1 MRKFLL
7 FVTLL
12 LLINFTTANVF
23 AQEFKTYKFDN
34 GHTVVLSEV
43 KNNPIVIIDTWV
55 KTGSIN
61 ETDKNNGVAHFL
73 EHLFFKGTTKH
84 PTGEFDRILEGK
96 GAITNAATSK
106 DFTHYYIEIPSEY
119 FSLALELHSDML
131 LNPQL
136 PRKELEKERKVVL
149 EEIAKDENT
158 PSEKVYENLN
168 SMLYTNHPYKRKVIG
183 TNKVIEGITREE
195 ILDFYNRYYNPS
207 NMVTVIVGDIN
218 SDEVI
223 AQVKENFKT
232 DSKKAIALPKYSK
245 EKQLNSQKRK
255 VINMKTESGYMMIG
269 FRGASINNN
278 DTYPLDVLATILG
291 DGKTSILYKSI
302 KDQKHLAY
310 SISAGNSSLRDDGI
324 LYIRANFEPS
334 NAEKLERAVFKE
346 IDKIKT
352 NGITEEELD
361 IAKKIIERDTY
372 YGRESISNMA
382 SEIGYTVTLTS
393 NPDYYKNYL
402 DKINKVTVKDVK
414 RAANKYLGENR
425 SAVSVCLP
433 EEKEQKEV
441 SDKKD
446 YPVNLVDEDGSIQK
460 YQLDNGATLLINNN
474 NANDIVAISI
484 LAKGGKFLEKL
495 SGTASIMAD
504 TMLLGTKKYT
514 SPELSKVLESNGI
527 KITPASAPDVFTVS
541 VLTTKN
547 QVPQTLELLSEVLNN
562 AKFDDFEIEKKK
574 TEKLNLI
581 KQSRDIP
588 MNVALEEYQYLI
600 YKNSVYSKSQ
610 KIFEKSLPKIQRT
623 DIVEYYNKIFNPKNI
638 VISVNGNVD
647 KKLLINEFNEMFGV
661 NSGVNNTKSFN
672 YSDYKVTDLTEK
684 SSSVKHK
691 KDLKTAW
698 IFLGWRTCGLTNTKD
713 DVVLQ
718 IIDTILGSGM
728 SSRLFQNI
736 RDQEGLAYQI
746 GSGYSANVLSGAFTV
761 YIGTNPVNTEK
772 AKEKMLS
779 EVFRLKTEFVTEK
792 ELQSAKEK
800 LLGEYV
806 ISLETNSKK
815 AGTIGSFEALGKGF
829 KFDKQYKELIKSVTA
844 SDIIEVANKY
854 FNDIYVMSVIDLGE
868 N

>member
-7 FVTLL
+7 FFTLL
-12 LLINFTTANVF
+12 LLINFLGTACF

-119 FSLALELHSDML
+119 FNLALELHSDML
-131 LNPQL
+131 LNPQI
-136 PRKELEKERKVVL
+136 PRKELEKERKVVM
-149 EEIAKDENT
+149 EEIAKDENS
-158 PSEKVYENLN
+158 PSETVYENLN
-168 SMLYTNHPYKRKVIG
+168 NMLYTTHPYKRKVIG
-183 TNKVIEGITREE
+183 TNKVIESITREE
-195 ILDFYNRYYNPS
+195 ILDFYNKYYNPS

-218 SDEVI
+218 SDDVI
-223 AQVKENFKT
+223 AKVKENFKT
-232 DSKKAIALPKYSK
+232 DDKKAVKLPKYAK
-245 EKQLNSQKRK
+245 EKQLSTQKRK

-278 DTYPLDVLATILG
+278 DTYPLDILATILG

-310 SISAGNSSLRDDGI
+310 SISAGNSSLRYDGI

-334 NAEKLERAVFKE
+334 NAEKLERAIFEE

-352 NGITEEELD
+352 NGITEEDLD
-361 IAKKIIERDTY
+361 LAKKIIERDTY
-372 YGRESISNMA
+372 YARESISNMA

-414 RAANKYLGENR
+414 RIANKYLGVNR
-425 SAVSVCLP
+425 SAVSICLP
-433 EEKEQKEV
+433 EEKEQKAV
-441 SDKKD
+441 TDKKD
-446 YPVNLVDEDGSIQK
+446 YPVNLVDEEGTLQK
-460 YQLDNGATLLINNN
+460 YQLDNGATLIINNN
-474 NANDIVAISI
+474 TTNDIVAIDVI
-484 LAKGGKFLEKL
+484 AKGGRFLEKI
-495 SGTASIMAD
+495 SGTASVMAD

-514 SPELSKVLESNGI
+514 STELSKILESNGI
-527 KITPASAPDVFTVS
+527 KIIPASAPDIFTVS

-562 AKFDDFEIEKKK
+562 SKFDDHEIEKKK

-588 MNVALEEYQYLI
+588 LNVALEEYQYLI

-610 KIFEKSLPKIQRT
+610 KIYEKTLPKIQRN
-623 DIVEYYNKIFNPKNI
+623 DVVEYYNKIFNPKNT

-647 KKLLINEFNEMFGV
+647 KKLLINEFNEIFKTTD
-661 NSGVNNTKSFN
+661 TKKFSYN
-672 YSDYKVTDLTEK
+672 DYKVSELTEK
-684 SSSVKHK
+684 SSSVKHI

-698 IFLGWRTCGLTNTKD
+698 ILLGWRTCGLTNTKD
-713 DVVLQ
+713 DVTLQ

-772 AKEKMLS
+772 AKNKMLA
-779 EVFRLKTEFVTEK
+779 EVFRLKNEFVTEK

-815 AGTIGSFEALGKGF
+815 AGTIGSFEALGRGF
-829 KFDKQYKELIKSVTA
+829 KFDKQYKELIKSVTP

-854 FNDIYVMSVIDLGE
+854 FNDIYVMSVVDLGG

>member
-1 MRKFLL
+1 MKKILL
-7 FVTLL
+7 FNIFLFVLFVGTS
-12 LLINFTTANVF
+12 VF
-23 AQEFKTYKFDN
+23 AQEFKTYKLDN
-34 GHTVVLSEV
+34 GQTVVLSEV

-84 PTGEFDRILEGK
+84 PTGEFDRILESK

-119 FSLALELHSDML
+119 FNLALELHADML
-131 LNPQL
+131 LNPQI
-136 PRKELEKERKVVL
+136 PRKELEKERKVVM
-149 EEIAKDENT
+149 EEIAKDENS
-158 PSEKVYENLN
+158 PSETVYENLN

-183 TNKVIEGITREE
+183 TNKVIESITREE

-207 NMVTVIVGDIN
+207 NMVTVIIGDIN

-223 AQVKENFKT
+223 EKIKENFKT
-232 DSKKAIALPKYSK
+232 DSKKSLALPKYTK
-245 EKQLNSQKRK
+245 EKPLNSQKRK
-255 VINMKTESGYMMIG
+255 VINMNTESGYMMIG
-269 FRGASINNN
+269 FRGASILNN
-278 DTYPLDVLATILG
+278 DTYALDVLATILG
-291 DGKTSILYKSI
+291 DGKTSKLYKSI

-310 SISAGNSSLRDDGI
+310 SISAGNTSMRDDGI

-334 NAEKLERAVFKE
+334 NADKLERAVFEE
-346 IDKIKT
+346 INKIKT
-352 NGITEEELD
+352 QGITQDDLTL
-361 IAKKIIERDTY
+361 AKKIIERDTY
-372 YGRESISNMA
+372 YARESISNMA

-393 NPDYYKNYL
+393 NPDYYKTYL
-402 DKINKVTVKDVK
+402 DKINKVTIKDVK
-414 RAANKYLGENR
+414 RVANKYLGVNK
-425 SAVSVCLP
+425 SAVSICLP
-433 EEKEQKEV
+433 EVKEQAKV
-441 SDKKD
+441 SSNVD
-446 YPVNLVDEDGSIQK
+446 YKVNLVDEDNLTKK
-460 YQLDNGATLLINNN
+460 YILDNEATLLITNN
-474 NANDIVAISI
+474 NANDIIAISI
-484 LAKGGKFLEKL
+484 IAKGGKFLEKIT
-495 SGTASIMAD
+495 GTATLMAD
-504 TMLLGTKKYT
+504 TMLRGTKKYT
-514 SPELSKVLESNGI
+514 APELSKEMESNGI
-527 KITPASAPDVFTVS
+527 KIIPASSADVFSVS

-547 QVPQTLELLSEVLNN
+547 QIPQTLELLSEVLNN

-581 KQSRDIP
+581 KQSRDVPLNI
-588 MNVALEEYQYLI
+588 ALEEYQYLI
-600 YKNSVYSKSQ
+600 YKNSIYSKSP
-610 KIFEKSLPKIQRT
+610 KILEKSLPKIQRK
-623 DIVEYYNKIFNPKNI
+623 DIVEYYGKIFNPKNI
-638 VISVNGNVD
+638 IISVNGNVD
-647 KKLLINEFNEMFGV
+647 EKLLINEFNEMFKV
-661 NSGVNNTKSFN
+661 SNSIKFK
-672 YSDYKVTDLTEK
+672 YSDYKIADLTEK
-684 SSSVKHK
+684 STSVKHI

-698 IFLGWRTCGLTNTKD
+698 LLLGWRTCGLTNKKD

-736 RDQEGLAYQI
+736 RDQEGLAYQV

-761 YIGTNPVNTEK
+761 YVGTNPVNTEK
-772 AKEKMLS
+772 VRNKMIS

-815 AGTIGSFEALGKGF
+815 AGTIGSFEALGRGF
-829 KFDKQYKELIKSVTA
+829 KFDKEYKELIKSVTA

-854 FNDIYVMSVIDLGE
+854 FTDNYVLSIVDLGE

>member
-7 FVTLL
+7 FFTIL
-12 LLINFTTANVF
+12 LLINFTGTFCF

-84 PTGEFDRILEGK
+84 PTGDFDRILEGK

-119 FSLALELHSDML
+119 FNLALELHSDML
-131 LNPQL
+131 LNPQI
-136 PRKELEKERKVVL
+136 PRKELEKERKVVI
-149 EEIAKDENT
+149 EEISKDENS
-158 PSEKVYENLN
+158 PSETVYENLN
-168 SMLYTNHPYKRKVIG
+168 NMLYTTHPYKRKVIG
-183 TNKVIEGITREE
+183 TKKVIEGITREE

-223 AQVKENFKT
+223 AKVKENFKT
-232 DSKKAIALPKYSK
+232 DEKKSAALPKYAK
-245 EKQLNSQKRK
+245 EKQLSTQKRK

-278 DTYPLDVLATILG
+278 DTYPLDILATILG

-334 NAEKLERAVFKE
+334 NAEKLERAIFEE

-352 NGITEEELD
+352 NGITEEDLD
-361 IAKKIIERDTY
+361 LAKKIIERDTY
-372 YGRESISNMA
+372 YARESISNMA

-414 RAANKYLGENR
+414 RVANKYLDVNK
-425 SAVSVCLP
+425 SAVSICLP
-433 EEKEQKEV
+433 EEKEQKAV
-441 SDKKD
+441 TDKKD
-446 YPVNLVDEDGSIQK
+446 YAVKLVDEDGTLQK
-460 YQLDNGATLLINNN
+460 YQLDNGATLIINNN
-474 NANDIVAISI
+474 NTNDIVAIDVI
-484 LAKGGKFLEKL
+484 AKGGKFLEKIY
-495 SGTASIMAD
+495 GTSNIMAD

-514 SPELSKVLESNGI
+514 SIELSKILESNGI
-527 KITPASAPDVFTVS
+527 KIIPGSAPDIFTVS

-562 AKFDDFEIEKKK
+562 AKFDDHEIEKKK

-581 KQSRDIP
+581 KQSRDVP
-588 MNVALEEYQYLI
+588 LNVALEEYQYLI

-610 KIFEKSLPKIQRT
+610 KIFEKTLPKIQRN

-647 KKLLINEFNEMFGV
+647 KKLLINEFNEMLGIKD
-661 NSGVNNTKSFN
+661 TKKFN
-672 YSDYKVTDLTEK
+672 YSDYKVSELTEK
-684 SSSVKHK
+684 NTSVKHI

-698 IFLGWRTCGLTNTKD
+698 ILLGWRTCGLTNTKD

-761 YIGTNPVNTEK
+761 YIGTNPINTEK
-772 AKEKMLS
+772 AKNKMLA
-779 EVFRLKTEFVTEK
+779 EVFRLKNEFVTEK

-815 AGTIGSFEALGKGF
+815 AGTIGSFEALGRGF
-829 KFDKQYKELIKSVTA
+829 KFDKQYKELIKSVTP

-854 FNDIYVMSVIDLGE
+854 FNDIYVMSVVDLGG